1 VRVNAIAPGLT
12 ATPMTA
18 AEVQMPGLEAAF
30 LKEYPLGRLGTV
42 DDVAHAAV
50 WLASDE
56 CFVTGEVLQVNG
68 GVTLRRNPSSRE
80 INASMAAAKAAD
92 ASAT

>member
-1 VRVNAIAPGLT
+1 VNAIAPGLT